1 MHEQLATQL
10 GLSATYSREDRQSQ
24 PGTEDVNNSQ
34 IRLSD
39 GTRLFLPGAF
49 ATDGGVERATYQMVS
64 ADAGLKYQGFELS
77 AAYYARWLDSFK
89 AEGEVPEDDLFD
101 YGVELQTS
109 YMFMPRTLQGYIASS
124 QIFGDYGNPWD
135 TAVGVNWFPMGN
147 RLLRLNGEILYTQD
161 SAVGNSSAPYLVG
174 GDGAALNTNVEMK
187 F

>member
-1 MHEQLATQL
+1 
-10 GLSATYSREDRQSQ
+10 
-24 PGTEDVNNSQ
+24 
-34 IRLSD
+34 
-39 GTRLFLPGAF
+39 
-49 ATDGGVERATYQMVS
+49 
-64 ADAGLKYQGFELS
+64 
-77 AAYYARWLDSFK
+77 
-89 AEGEVPEDDLFD
+89 
-101 YGVELQTS
+101 
-109 YMFMPRTLQGYIASS
+109 MFMPRTLQGYIASS